1 MAIASARG
9 DRRPRQEDEDEES
22 VTPNPNVLPQ
32 VAQILGAIFT
42 GGLNI
47 SRVVDQ
53 TFGLVPNVLR
63 NQVGGIVKLL
73 TGENMASSTAS
84 TGAASADPVT
94 SAATA
99 ATPAPTAA
107 PAVAMTNEAV
117 IVEAPKTTTAPATT
131 SIPVE
136 PQDETTQ
143 DSDTGKGKYR
153 IRNRTKGP
161 TTTTKRPLEDDEI
174 EKLVDDFKR
183 AARAYESSI
192 QERDP
197 KGLAD
202 AFKTVISRI
211 DFNVTEIS
219 RAVPSI
225 FQGTRQAFT
234 VLENLGLLD
243 VNDVLDELDLP
254 PLEEEEEE

>member
-1 MAIASARG
+1 M
-9 DRRPRQEDEDEES
+9 
-22 VTPNPNVLPQ
+22 TPNPNVLPQ

-84 TGAASADPVT
+84 TGAASAATNAPST
-94 SAATA
+94 ATA
-99 ATPAPTAA
+99 AIPPPTAA
-107 PAVAMTNEAV
+107 PSVAMTNEAV
-117 IVEAPKTTTAPATT
+117 IVEAPKTTTAPPTT
-131 SIPVE
+131 STPIEPEVE
-136 PQDETTQ
+136 IQ
-143 DSDTGKGKYR
+143 DSDSGKGKYR
-153 IRNRTKGP
+153 IRTRTKGT

-174 EKLVDDFKR
+174 EKLVGDVKL

-197 KGLAD
+197 RGLAD

-211 DFNVTEIS
+211 DFNMTEIS

-254 PLEEEEEE
+254 PLEEEEDGEE